1 MRRELKIGPRYEPEI
16 VREYSG
22 SPELSAQTVSKQT
35 LQVLLIE
42 DDPVAAGVFEAQL
55 SADFTTRYEAVVVG
69 DLATATQSLQEASYD
84 VIVLDLLLPDARGLE
99 ALEELVEL
107 DTEIPIVVLTSLDD
121 EDVAAKALQRG
132 AQDYL
137 VKGETHG
144 RLVARSIRYSIERH
158 RLTQALRSM
167 ALIDEG
173 TGLYNR
179 RGFSNLAAQ
188 TLNTARRRKQ
198 GVALISVALEAAPP
212 PQAELDSGLV
222 RPIMRRLAS
231 LLRDTF
237 RASDLL
243 ARVGDRELVVLAIQG
258 ERQGAKTAVS
268 RFEGSLNNGGGRS
281 SGERYPIRVDLDWI
295 GPDDL
300 PAPETLLG
308 RYDSVEGPTR
318 ELRFNSGLS
327 LPPTS
332 D

>member
-1 MRRELKIGPRYEPEI
+1 MSKK
-16 VREYSG
+16 
-22 SPELSAQTVSKQT
+22 TV
-35 LQVLLIE
+35 QVLLIE

-55 SADFTTRYEAVVVG
+55 SADFTTRYEAELVG
-69 DLATATQSLQEASYD
+69 NLAGGVQRLGETNYD

-99 ALEELVEL
+99 ALEELVLLE
-107 DTEIPIVVLTSLDD
+107 TEIPIVVLTSLDD
-121 EDVAAKALQRG
+121 EEVAAKALQSG

-137 VKGETHG
+137 VKGEIHG
-144 RLVARSIRYSIERH
+144 RLVARSIRYAIERH

-198 GVALISVALEAAPP
+198 GVALISVALEEALKPG
-212 PQAELDSGLV
+212 AELESGIV

-243 ARVGDRELVVLAIQG
+243 ARVGDREFVVLAIQG
-258 ERQGAKTAVS
+258 DRKGAKIAVS
-268 RFEGSLNNGGGRS
+268 RFEASLENGSGNG
-281 SGERYPIRVDLDWI
+281 SGVRYPIRVGLDWI
-295 GPDDL
+295 SSDDL
-300 PAPETLLG
+300 PTPESLLG

-318 ELRFNSGLS
+318 ELRFNGGLS
-327 LPPTS
+327 LPPGS